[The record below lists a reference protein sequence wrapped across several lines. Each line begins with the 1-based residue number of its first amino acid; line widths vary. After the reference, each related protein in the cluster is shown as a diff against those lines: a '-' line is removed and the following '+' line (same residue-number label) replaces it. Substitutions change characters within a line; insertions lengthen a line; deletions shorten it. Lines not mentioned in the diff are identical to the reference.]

1 MCSENALVLIM
12 IKTKGRVGTIEAADA
27 MSKAAPE
34 ERVGR
39 LISVHVIPR
48 PHEDLDRAAGDGG
61 APVGGKPAAGAMP
74 VAVDPDDLL
83 AMKVV
88 ELRKAARKVKDF
100 PLQGRLLARSN
111 RDEILDGFRELG
123 LL

>member
-61 APVGGKPAAGAMP
+61 APVGGKPAAGEKP
-74 VAVDPDDLL
+74 VAEDPARLL
-83 AMKVV
+83 SMKVV
-88 ELRKAARKVKDF
+88 DVRSVACGFKGS
-100 PLQGRLLARSN
+100 PTWGRELARSGA
-111 RDEILDGFRELG
+111 RALAIWRSKT
-123 LL
+123 